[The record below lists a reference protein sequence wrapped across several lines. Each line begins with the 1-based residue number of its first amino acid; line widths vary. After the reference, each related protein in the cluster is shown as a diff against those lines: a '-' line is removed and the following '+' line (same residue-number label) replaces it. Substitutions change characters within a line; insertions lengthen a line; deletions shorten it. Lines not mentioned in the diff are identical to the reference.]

1 MSNPFKRY
9 ETPWTGWN
17 WLYGSMVSKLYLNV
31 PTEQSIFPIA
41 GDSIGQENL
50 QCLVTL

>member
-1 MSNPFKRY
+1 MIHLNAMKRL
-9 ETPWTGWN
+9 GRAGI
-17 WLYGSMVSKLYLNV
+17 GSMVCMVSKLYLNV
-31 PTEQSIFPIA
+31 HTEQSIFPIA